1 MQNPLRSEAEMFRL
15 VVIIGLGCIAVIAV
29 ALLTE
34 PVYGGLL
41 LVAEIGVGAGFLW
54 RQLRGQAPPRRV
66 EVAKGDDGR
75 HRILVVANETV
86 TGKALIDEILDRCE
100 GRTAEIFVI
109 VPALTSSRLEH
120 IASDV
125 DRAIGEAAKRLE
137 RSLKMLS
144 EAGLDAGGRVG
155 DHYDP
160 NAAIEDALREFPAD
174 EVIISTHPPER
185 SRWLELDVVERARRE
200 LPVPVTHVVVDL
212 EAERS
217 RA

>member
-34 PVYGGLL
+34 PVYGGILL
-41 LVAEIGVGAGFLW
+41 AAEIGAGAGFLW
-54 RQLRGQAPPRRV
+54 SRLRRQAPPRRV
-66 EVAKGDDGR
+66 EVAKGDDDR

-86 TGKALIDEILDRCE
+86 TGRALIDEILNRCK

-109 VPALTSSRLEH
+109 VPALTSSRLEY

-125 DRAIGEAAKRLE
+125 DHAIGEAAKRLE

-144 EAGLDAGGRVG
+144 EAGLTAGGRVG

-185 SRWLELDVVERARRE
+185 SRWLELDVVERARRD
-200 LPVPVTHVVVDL
+200 LPMPVTHVVVDL